1 MSHLF
6 LCVCLTCLFLNIL
19 PLCLICYLHPFLS
32 QTLDKKAPADDG
44 GGRDEG
50 PSCLAFRTR
59 SKHPLVNVPLGQ
71 LEAEL
76 LAPDITSDMYEQIST
91 QQEDDRQWTSWLQ
104 GLMVPAPEGQRLMT
118 FLSN

>member
-6 LCVCLTCLFLNIL
+6 LWVCLNIL
-19 PLCLICYLHPFLS
+19 PLRLICYLHPFVS
-32 QTLDKKAPADDG
+32 QTLDKKAAADDDDS

-50 PSCLAFRTR
+50 SSCLAFRTR

-71 LEAEL
+71 LEAEF

-91 QQEDDRQWTSWLQ
+91 QQEDDRQWTTWLQ
-104 GLMVPAPEGQRLMT
+104 GLMVPAPEGQRPMT
-118 FLSN
+118 CLSN